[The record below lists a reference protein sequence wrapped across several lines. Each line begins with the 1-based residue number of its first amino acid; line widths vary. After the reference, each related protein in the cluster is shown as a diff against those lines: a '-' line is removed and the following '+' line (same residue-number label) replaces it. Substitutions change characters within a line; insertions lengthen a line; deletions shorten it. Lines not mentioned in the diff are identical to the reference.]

1 MIDSIEPIHEE
12 WGWLLA
18 HIDNFFL
25 FIFFLEYAATIFAVR
40 NKWGFIF
47 SAWGILDFM
56 AILPTILSFFNLE
69 VLRVLRLLRLLRML
83 RVLKLVKAARAG
95 KQTGQSSFVSDL
107 QTYMVSMFCAVM
119 IGATLAYFAEEGAPE
134 TAIPNIAAGVWWTV
148 NILGGVN
155 AIGPVTAAGQG
166 VGIAFMFV
174 SLVLIAALMF
184 LTEQLG
190 SSSADAEANLAL
202 GGAGGL
208 SMRHMLIYFGVMR
221 AGGSGFALP
230 PPPPLPPGTRPGTKP
245 PPPPPPPPLPP
256 RFEELRRC
264 PDCTVS
270 KGPMPTWYA
279 GPARDW
285 LARRTAAR
293 MTDVAPK
300 SGEAP
305 ILAPVPP
312 GIRGLIVRA
321 FGREDTAAYQ
331 WMQMFLMAVVYVSV
345 AVFLLDTVPELL
357 AQYEH
362 EFQLIEGVT
371 SVIFIAEFVF
381 TLYASSDRKAY
392 VTSVWGIIDMLS
404 LVPAVFGIIDTM
416 LILPAV
422 LGVADLSGLRLMKS
436 VRLLRVL
443 RVIRTLKALRSL
455 KSVSPLGDVRGAA
468 QTYLVLLFSTTV
480 IIGAVVYE
488 AELMS
493 GKQTFTSALEG
504 VWWALNK
511 LAGVEAGN
519 TPTSV
524 AGQGIASIAVF
535 AGISLWGYLVFVIR
549 LALYGRE
556 GSKVAL

>member
-1 MIDSIEPIHEE
+1 
-12 WGWLLA
+12 
-18 HIDNFFL
+18 
-25 FIFFLEYAATIFAVR
+25 
-40 NKWGFIF
+40 
-47 SAWGILDFM
+47 
-56 AILPTILSFFNLE
+56 
-69 VLRVLRLLRLLRML
+69 
-83 RVLKLVKAARAG
+83 
-95 KQTGQSSFVSDL
+95 
-107 QTYMVSMFCAVM
+107 
-119 IGATLAYFAEEGAPE
+119 
-134 TAIPNIAAGVWWTV
+134 
-148 NILGGVN
+148 
-155 AIGPVTAAGQG
+155 
-166 VGIAFMFV
+166 
-174 SLVLIAALMF
+174 
-184 LTEQLG
+184 
-190 SSSADAEANLAL
+190 
-202 GGAGGL
+202 
-208 SMRHMLIYFGVMR
+208 
-221 AGGSGFALP
+221 
-230 PPPPLPPGTRPGTKP
+230 
-245 PPPPPPPPLPP
+245 
-256 RFEELRRC
+256 
-264 PDCTVS
+264 
-270 KGPMPTWYA
+270 MPTWYA

-362 EFQLIEGVT
+362 EFQVIEGVT

-381 TLYASSDRKAY
+381 TLYASSNRRAY